1 MGGGAGPRP
10 RDLYAVDGPAHVI
23 DRSEDSYVGSW
34 TQVHSDSLLT
44 AWGVRKKKRAV
55 KFEDEVPTVMPRE
68 VNSVN
73 ACEGTWEKIDI
84 TVDSGA
90 VDTVAPPSVASHV
103 PIESTWASQEGYCY
117 RAANGQLL
125 PNLGERKIKGV
136 TQEGCA
142 VGLTFQV
149 AEVTKVLGSVSK
161 FCEAGNRVV
170 FDDSDPEGS

>member
-1 MGGGAGPRP
+1 
-10 RDLYAVDGPAHVI
+10 
-23 DRSEDSYVGSW
+23 
-34 TQVHSDSLLT
+34 
-44 AWGVRKKKRAV
+44 
-55 KFEDEVPTVMPRE
+55 MPHE

-73 ACEGTWEKIDI
+73 VCDGTWEKIDI

-103 PIESTWASQEGYCY
+103 PIESTWASREGYCY

-125 PNLGERKIKGV
+125 PNLGERKIRGV
-136 TQEGCA
+136 TQEGSA

-170 FDDSDPEGS
+170 FDDSDPEGGCIMNKSTGVRTQMHKSDGVYKIPAWMRKSTPVPLHRQVASSAISLVV

>member
-1 MGGGAGPRP
+1 M
-10 RDLYAVDGPAHVI
+10 
-23 DRSEDSYVGSW
+23 
-34 TQVHSDSLLT
+34 
-44 AWGVRKKKRAV
+44 
-55 KFEDEVPTVMPRE
+55 
-68 VNSVN
+68 N

-125 PNLGERKIKGV
+125 PNLGERKIRGV
-136 TQEGCA
+136 TQEGSA

-170 FDDSDPEGS
+170 FDDSDPEGSYIMNKSTGVRTKMHKSDGVYKIPVWMRKSTPMPFHRQVVPCVISLVA